1 MTVSMDECKKV
12 IAETIAEQLAQ
23 GVRKANIEIDL
34 IFFIKREIY
43 KD

>member
-1 MTVSMDECKKV
+1 MKLDECKKV

-23 GVRKANIEIDL
+23 GVRKANIEIEL

>member
-1 MTVSMDECKKV
+1 MTLDECKKV

-23 GVRKANIEIDL
+23 GVRQANIEIDL

>member
-1 MTVSMDECKKV
+1 MTMDECKKV
-12 IAETIAEQLAQ
+12 IAETIAEQLAK
-23 GVRKANIEIDL
+23 GVRKANIEIEL

>member
-1 MTVSMDECKKV
+1 MTMDECKKV

-23 GVRKANIEIDL
+23 GTRKTNIEIEL
-34 IFFIKREIY
+34 IIFIKREIY